1 MSEFKTVFDVLENYA
16 YDLSKHVTKN
26 GDEKDESAINQS
38 IENILLTNF
47 GERVF
52 KPNFGSNLLATLFE
66 AGTSGKIA
74 SVFSSILSQIQQYE
88 PRVTINVSASNIFF
102 DDINNKMFI
111 TIKYNINKT
120 GLEGSLNKKV
130 TL

>member
-52 KPNFGSNLLATLFE
+52 RPNFGSNLLLQCLV
-66 AGTSGKIA
+66 I
-74 SVFSSILSQIQQYE
+74 YYH
-88 PRVTINVSASNIFF
+88 
-102 DDINNKMFI
+102 
-111 TIKYNINKT
+111 KYNNT
-120 GLEGSLNKKV
+120 NLE
-130 TL
+130 